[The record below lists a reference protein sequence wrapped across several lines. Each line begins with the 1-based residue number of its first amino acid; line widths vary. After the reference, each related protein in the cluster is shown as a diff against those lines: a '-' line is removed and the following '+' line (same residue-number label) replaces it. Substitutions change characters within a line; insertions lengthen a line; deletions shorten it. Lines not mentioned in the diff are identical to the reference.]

1 MADAFISYS
10 RRDAVFVEG
19 LAAALEG
26 RGKTVWLDT
35 EGIEAGEVF
44 PLALQRAIEGSDAF
58 VFVITPDSVASRF
71 CTQEIEHAEALGKRI
86 LPVLRV
92 KVPDAELHPEV
103 RDRNWI
109 SFESEDELD
118 GSVASLVAAL
128 DSDLAHARA
137 HTRWLVKAPEVE
149 AHPARRELSPA
160 RQRARIRGGLARRR
174 QGRRRP
180 GADRVAA

>member
-71 CTQEIEHAEALGKRI
+71 CTQEIEHAQTLGEADPAGAADQGAGRGVACGDTRPQLD
-86 LPVLRV
+86 LLRV
-92 KVPDAELHPEV
+92 
-103 RDRNWI
+103 
-109 SFESEDELD
+109 
-118 GSVASLVAAL
+118 G
-128 DSDLAHARA
+128 
-137 HTRWLVKAPEVE
+137 
-149 AHPARRELSPA
+149 
-160 RQRARIRGGLARRR
+160 
-174 QGRRRP
+174 
-180 GADRVAA
+180 